1 MVIIAYEYIEYKLF
15 GINLSKRNPRE
26 LTVSNQISK
35 YNQIS
40 GDIQFVCIDDLHG
53 LHWLHLEVVRDDL

>member
-1 MVIIAYEYIEYKLF
+1 MIAYEYMECKLF